1 MRQMK
6 RPLLTVF
13 VIFGSAFLLAAVGCG
28 SSSSSNRPNQSPDPV
43 IADNQSPVEDSSPAE
58 VITELKPSEIKRECT
73 DAEFSKLAAWRNLL
87 NSANGAITAAAG
99 KKETAAIDAAV
110 KAIRSCDVI
119 SDYHKQNPCRRTHI
133 ITGEVKLYDQS
144 RLLKDCK
151 SAETYLVK
159 NNARPA
165 KGGGTVVQP
174 TPQPQPQQ
182 PSQPSQ
188 PPAVDEPV
196 VISPDAPASE
206 VGPFK
211 QCSSDEFTKLSQMSA
226 VETKANAAIKAL
238 GSMLAWKYDSNAISS
253 AALLVKACEP
263 LIQYHAA
270 NPCEKS
276 VKQTDGSVVKKEYT
290 QSTLRNRCQLART
303 YFYEFVQNTKTLN
316 FKNADLFIDM
326 TPFPEKS
333 FLNGYYKEAFG
344 QCIIENRTGQD
355 ISYGNQLVLLKDS
368 RASIDNKMIVF
379 ETNEGL
385 LIQCYGLSVE
395 GPFSKR
401 EVEKIMSSKATPI
414 KLVYKLK

>member
-28 SSSSSNRPNQSPDPV
+28 SSSSSNAPANSNPV
-43 IADNQSPVEDSSPAE
+43 SDQGQINDSGSTPTE
-58 VITELKPSEIKRECT
+58 VVRELKPAEIKRECT
-73 DAEFSKLAAWRNLL
+73 EAEFSKLVAWRNLL

-99 KKETAAIDAAV
+99 KKETSAIEAAV
-110 KAIRSCDVI
+110 KAIRSCDAI
-119 SDYHKQNPCRRTHI
+119 SDYHKQSPCRRTHI

-165 KGGGTVVQP
+165 KGGGSVVQP
-174 TPQPQPQQ
+174 TPQPQQ
-182 PSQPSQ
+182 PSQPNP
-188 PPAVDEPV
+188 PPAFDEPV
-196 VISPDAPASE
+196 VMNPDVPASE

-226 VETKANAAIKAL
+226 VETKANTAIKAL
-238 GSMLAWKYDSNAISS
+238 GSMSNWKYDSNAISS

-290 QSTLRNRCQLART
+290 QSALRNRCQLART

-401 EVEKIMSSKATPI
+401 EVEKIMGSKATPI